1 MKSFAITV
9 TGLFSSLVMT
19 MSAAASPAADALLDK
34 IQKGYPNIGFTK
46 VNETPAPGVFEAIFG
61 TELLYVDAT
70 GQYFFPTMVNMVT
83 QRNIGEERRAEIN
96 RIDFSGLPLGDA
108 VKVVHGKGTRKMVV
122 FADANC
128 GYCKRLE
135 ANLSQIKDVTIY
147 TFPLGILGADSVAKA
162 NAINCAKPEN
172 RAKMW
177 TSMMIDGARPVVK
190 ECDNGLTEKNLALF
204 KKHNFQG
211 TPAIVFEN
219 GMSLK
224 GFAENPRLEELLAMK

>member
-1 MKSFAITV
+1 MKLNHSIL
-9 TGLFSSLVMT
+9 TGLLGALVM
-19 MSAAASPAADALLDK
+19 AHGAVASPAAEALLEK

-46 VNETPAPGVFEAIFG
+46 VNETPAPGVYEAIFG

-70 GQYFFPTMVNMVT
+70 GQYFFPTMVNMAM
-83 QRNIGEERRAEIN
+83 QRNLGEERRAELN
-96 RIDFSGLPLGDA
+96 RIDFAALPLGDA
-108 VKVVHGKGTRKMVV
+108 VKMVYGKGTRKMVV

-135 ANLSQIKDVTIY
+135 ANLSQLKDVTVY

-177 TSMMIDGARPVVK
+177 TAMMLEGARPVTK
-190 ECDNGLTEKNLALF
+190 ECQNGLSDKNLALF

-211 TPAIVFEN
+211 TPSIVFEN
-219 GMSLK
+219 GMTLK
-224 GFAENPRLEELLAMK
+224 GFAENPRLEELLARK